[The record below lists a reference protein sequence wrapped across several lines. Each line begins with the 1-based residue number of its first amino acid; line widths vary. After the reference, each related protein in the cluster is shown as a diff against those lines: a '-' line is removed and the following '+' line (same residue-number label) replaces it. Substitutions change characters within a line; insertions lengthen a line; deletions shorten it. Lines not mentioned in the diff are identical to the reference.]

1 MKRVVGIVIT
11 VQLLSGLLPIASPE
25 LVENFQ
31 LGDFCATEDVISD
44 MAAVDINEKQGK
56 GVMPRS
62 TCGVKI
68 WKNTFCQKESKLCS
82 QLCSHQLQT
91 ASLVLVC

>member
-44 MAAVDINEKQGK
+44 MAAVDINEKQGR
-56 GVMPRS
+56 GVMP
-62 TCGVKI
+62 TCVVKR
-68 WKNTFCQKESKLCS
+68 KKYRFCQK
-82 QLCSHQLQT
+82 
-91 ASLVLVC
+91 ASRLFC